1 MSGLYVQVLYFARA
15 SPSSTAVADV
25 TEVCLF
31 VRNKMIIKALKK
43 RTMFSFKEV
52 CFVAGGVIFIFFFF
66 LIRYVIHTVS
76 TFYHTQ
82 FRKLNKN
89 VTTLN
94 NDVKNWTV
102 MMTFVSCQC

>member
-1 MSGLYVQVLYFARA
+1 
-15 SPSSTAVADV
+15 
-25 TEVCLF
+25 
-31 VRNKMIIKALKK
+31 
-43 RTMFSFKEV
+43 MFSFKEV
-52 CFVAGGVIFIFFFF
+52 CFVAGGVIFIFF

-76 TFYHTQ
+76 TFYHAQ